1 MYTEKIQWK
10 KLQEKLPEG
19 NRISTD
25 YSPTESFTQIG
36 DFKVHLDTYND
47 EKDSTTTI
55 IIFHGVGGNGRLLSF
70 MAVPLAKKGYK
81 VICPD
86 LPSYGLTEYSISP
99 TYQDWIKV
107 GAHLAEEEKQ
117 KGQKVFLMGLSA
129 GGMLAYNVACEKE
142 NVNGIIVTNILDNR
156 IQEVRDFSAKNKFQ
170 ARYGISILNSM
181 PSFIKRIKIP
191 MRFLCNM
198 RAIVNEPSILKIILD
213 DKLGAGNSVEIN
225 FVLSMMN
232 HTPVIEPE
240 NFKKVPAIMLH
251 PDNDKWTPT
260 RVSELFFDKIGS
272 ITEKFTLKNAGHFP
286 VENPAIEQLE
296 IWTIEFIEKWK

>member
-1 MYTEKIQWK
+1 MYTQHSQWK
-10 KLQEKLPEG
+10 KLQEKLPEN

-25 YSPTESFTQIG
+25 YSPTESFSQIG
-36 DFKVHLDTYND
+36 NFKVHLDTYN
-47 EKDSTTTI
+47 EATDSITTI

-70 MAVPLAKKGYK
+70 MAVPLARKGFK

-129 GGMLAYNVACEKE
+129 GGMLAYNVACERE
-142 NVNGIIVTNILDNR
+142 NIDGIIVTNILDNR
-156 IQEVRDFSAKNKFQ
+156 KQEVRDYSAKNKFQ

-181 PSFIKRIKIP
+181 PLFIKRMRIP
-191 MRFLCNM
+191 MRSVCNM
-198 RAIVNEPSILKIILD
+198 NAIVNDKSILEILLD
-213 DKLGAGNSVEIN
+213 DKLGAGSTVEIN

-232 HTPVIEPE
+232 HKPVIEPE
-240 NFKKVPAIMLH
+240 NFKKIPAIMLH
-251 PDNDKWTPT
+251 PDDDKWTPT
-260 RVSELFFDKIGS
+260 KVSELFFDRIGS
-272 ITEKFTLKNAGHFP
+272 KTEKFTLENAGHFP
-286 VENPAIEQLE
+286 VEYPGIEQLGKQAV
-296 IWTIEFIEKWK
+296 EFIERYN